1 MKKLFRILF
10 SMRSALILLG
20 ILVAACVAGSVIPQ
34 GKEASFY
41 LTEYSQ
47 KAGGAILALGLD
59 DVFHCPWFV
68 VLTGFLCLN
77 LLGCNLVRLPAMIR
91 QTRSGFTPET
101 FLKKGEEL
109 CDSTDPETLFA
120 HCGFRRLYKGEN
132 EYGRYIY
139 GVKNKAGIWGAWLC
153 HLGILIVITGFGL
166 GQMKQVQYAV
176 YGVPGQT
183 KQIGDTKYELSID
196 DFDVSLRDDATV
208 EQYLAS
214 ITMRDTKT
222 GGEMSGQTSVNHPC
236 TLFGLRCYQNS
247 TGWAADAQIWKE
259 DELIQEAVLC
269 AGEYVNVEDKDG
281 LSVMLSAFYPDYIQG
296 EDGMPQTAS
305 PQMNNPAYLYRLY
318 YQNELLG
325 MNILKAD
332 EAITVDAYTI
342 IFTDPRS
349 YTLIQIKRDPFT
361 PIAAL
366 GALIVMIALILAFYL
381 RTAEAG
387 AVQKEDGTWK
397 VFGYSRKG
405 GAEFAGMLKEKQKEL
420 ERGSGQ
426 EAR

>member
-1 MKKLFRILF
+1 MKTRIITALVGLPVLIYVLLWAPLWLF
-10 SMRSALILLG
+10 G
-20 ILVAACVAGSVIPQ
+20 IVMGIICAIAAY
-34 GKEASFY
+34 EM
-41 LTEYSQ
+41 LHM
-47 KAGGAILALGLD
+47 ALGK
-59 DVFHCPWFV
+59 
-68 VLTGFLCLN
+68 
-77 LLGCNLVRLPAMIR
+77 
-91 QTRSGFTPET
+91 TP
-101 FLKKGEEL
+101 
-109 CDSTDPETLFA
+109 
-120 HCGFRRLYKGEN
+120 RRLY
-132 EYGRYIY
+132 
-139 GVKNKAGIWGAWLC
+139 V
-153 HLGILIVITGFGL
+153 
-166 GQMKQVQYAV
+166 
-176 YGVPGQT
+176 
-183 KQIGDTKYELSID
+183 
-196 DFDVSLRDDATV
+196 
-208 EQYLAS
+208 
-214 ITMRDTKT
+214 
-222 GGEMSGQTSVNHPC
+222 
-236 TLFGLRCYQNS
+236 
-247 TGWAADAQIWKE
+247 
-259 DELIQEAVLC
+259 
-269 AGEYVNVEDKDG
+269 
-281 LSVMLSAFYPDYIQG
+281 SVMLSAFYPDYIQG

-420 ERGSGQ
+420 ERDSGQ